1 VKPTV
6 KPSNGPTDPL
16 IGQRIGGKYRVDR
29 LIGRGGVGLVYL
41 AHDSQEMR
49 EVVIKVLA
57 PHWEQDGQALARF
70 DREAKRLSGLHHP
83 NIVEM
88 YDFGHE
94 NGRSY
99 LVMEHLRGELLS
111 DFVARKGRVPLDEFV
126 PISAQILKGIGHA
139 HLREMMMRDVKP
151 ANIMLCERKG
161 RANFVKILDF
171 GLAKLLQ
178 GDTKITE
185 EHVLG
190 TVGYVA
196 PEAIKGEAVDLRVD
210 VYALGVLFYYML
222 AGRLPFEDE
231 TNASVFYKTLHE
243 PPPDLRELL
252 GDDHGVPEGVIE
264 LIESCLAKHPDDRPA
279 DADRIVERL
288 IDVVPASLFRLP
300 RARVDRPGVPRLPPG
315 AGNTGMMELV
325 GVYDHAAPGLVEGGS
340 SAELPLEP
348 GRATPLPGSLR
359 PLGHH
364 APPGPPGLGEEP
376 TVSASADT
384 GENAPLRPAAGLST
398 RLIAMSVG
406 AGAIVT
412 ALVLGIVMLAVDEDD
427 EGKPTT
433 TASDR
438 GDVDTLAALDA
449 ALDAIEAS
457 IGAGELDQAAAALD
471 RVRDATEQQPTLRGR
486 VDRLD
491 RRLLVER
498 LVASAAMFEGKGDIA
513 AAVDAYRDA
522 LEADPTHAAAR
533 SALSRLSVKQA
544 DDESA
549 GDAYGKVEIMS
560 RPLTNLQIDGTGV
573 GTTPFRGK
581 LPVGR
586 HEIRMTARGYEAWSG
601 ALEVTATD
609 NLPLSVQLQ
618 RAGTVPKPDR
628 KTGKQATTGPTTPK
642 PPDSKAETKADP
654 VPDKPDRKSDETF
667 LPTKKKGEDEV
678 FLPTAKTP

>member
-1 VKPTV
+1 MKPTV

-57 PHWEQDGQALARF
+57 PHWEQDEQALARF

-88 YDFGHE
+88 YDFGHD

-161 RANFVKILDF
+161 RANFVKIVDF

-196 PEAIKGEAVDLRVD
+196 PEAIKGEPVDLRVD

-243 PPPDLRELL
+243 APPDLRDLL
-252 GDDHGVPEGVIE
+252 GEDHGVPEGVIE

-300 RARVDRPGVPRLPPG
+300 RARIDRPGVPRLPAG

-325 GVYDHAAPGLVEGGS
+325 GADGGS

-359 PLGHH
+359 PIGHH
-364 APPGPPGLGEEP
+364 APPGPAEEP

-427 EGKPTT
+427 APTPA
-433 TASDR
+433 TAAPDRSDT
-438 GDVDTLAALDA
+438 DTLAALDA
-449 ALDAIEAS
+449 DLDEIEAS
-457 IGAGELDQAAAALD
+457 VGAGELDQAAAALD
-471 RVRDATEQQPTLRGR
+471 RVRDAAEQQPTLRGR
-486 VDRLD
+486 VERLD

-522 LEADPTHAAAR
+522 LEADPTHANAR

-544 DDESA
+544 DDDSA
-549 GDAYGKVEIMS
+549 GDAYGKVEITS

-573 GTTPFRGK
+573 GTTPFRGR

-618 RAGTVPKPDR
+618 RAGAVPKPER
-628 KTGKQATTGPTTPK
+628 KTGKPATTGPGTAK
-642 PPDSKAETKADP
+642 PPETKADTKAEP
-654 VPDKPDRKSDETF
+654 VPDKPDRKNDETF

>member
-1 VKPTV
+1 MKPTV
-6 KPSNGPTDPL
+6 KPSSAPADPL
-16 IGQRIGGKYRVDR
+16 IGQRIGGRYRVDR

-41 AHDSQEMR
+41 AHDNQEMR

-57 PHWEQDGQALARF
+57 PHWEQDTQALARF

-88 YDFGHE
+88 YDFGHD

-139 HLREMMMRDVKP
+139 HLREMMVRDVKP

-196 PEAIKGEAVDLRVD
+196 PEAIKGEAVDLRID
-210 VYALGVLFYYML
+210 VYAIGVLFYYML

-243 PPPDLRELL
+243 PPPDLRDVL
-252 GDDHGVPEGVIE
+252 GEGHGVPEGVIE

-300 RARVDRPGVPRLPPG
+300 RARIDRPGVPRLPPG

-325 GVYDHAAPGLVEGGS
+325 GVDGGS

-359 PLGHH
+359 PLHDHAAAGLAYLH
-364 APPGPPGLGEEP
+364 APPGLAEEP

-384 GENAPLRPAAGLST
+384 GESAPLRPAAGLST
-398 RLIAMSVG
+398 RLVALSVG

-412 ALVLGIVMLAVDEDD
+412 ALVLGIVMLAVGNEDD
-427 EGKPTT
+427 AAAPTT
-433 TASDR
+433 TAPDR
-438 GDVDTLAALDA
+438 NDTDALARLDA
-449 ALDAIEAS
+449 DLDAVEAS
-457 IGAGELDQAAAALD
+457 IGAGELEQAAAALD
-471 RVRDATEQQPTLRGR
+471 RVRDAAEQQPTLRGR

-522 LEADPTHAAAR
+522 LEADPTHAGAR

-544 DDESA
+544 DDDSA
-549 GDAYGKVEIMS
+549 GDAYGKVEITS

-586 HEIRMTARGYEAWSG
+586 HEIRLTARGYEPWSG
-601 ALEVTATD
+601 ALEVTAKD

-618 RAGTVPKPDR
+618 RAGTTAKPDR
-628 KTGKQATTGPTTPK
+628 KPGKQGTGPTTP
-642 PPDSKAETKADP
+642 PPPETKADP
-654 VPDKPDRKSDETF
+654 APDEPDRKSDETF